1 MPDQVTPPEENS
13 AVAFPITQL
22 TLEAINFWTKTITAE
37 IGFQKQN
44 NLLLRYI
51 SGQLYAIMC
60 ILGLILGAIIVLGVF
75 VE

>member
-1 MPDQVTPPEENS
+1 MADKETPPEENLS
-13 AVAFPITQL
+13 GEFPITQL

-51 SGQLYAIMC
+51 SGQLFALMC
-60 ILGLILGAIIVLGVF
+60 ILGLILGALIILGVH
-75 VE
+75 VK